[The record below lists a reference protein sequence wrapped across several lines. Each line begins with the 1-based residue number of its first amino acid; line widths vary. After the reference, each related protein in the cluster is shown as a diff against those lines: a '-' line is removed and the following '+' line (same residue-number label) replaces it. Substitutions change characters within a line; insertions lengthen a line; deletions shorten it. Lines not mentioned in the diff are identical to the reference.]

1 MTRRAATYLPRT
13 GVAARAAAGA
23 KVMAGLGAGV
33 GVGVGVGGGAGV
45 TAGGL
50 WWPLSSVAAVEW
62 LGIYIITWP
71 ADG

>member
-13 GVAARAAAGA
+13 GVAARAAAVA
-23 KVMAGLGAGV
+23 KVMAGLGAGD
-33 GVGVGVGGGAGV
+33 GVGGGVGAG
-45 TAGGL
+45 AGGL